1 MKEKLM
7 HCHKEVISELSHINQ
22 IVNVD
27 EVALFKSS
35 PQQFWSILDSAEN
48 LVDVL
53 TIAIFYGNS
62 KPNLLEDFLADFIND
77 AQILKNDGLV
87 TETKLFQ
94 YW

>member
-27 EVALFKSS
+27 EVSQFKSS
-35 PQQFWSILDSAEN
+35 PQQFWLILDSAEN

-53 TIAIFYGNS
+53 TIANFYGNT
-62 KPNLLEDFLADFIND
+62 KPNLLEEFLADFINE
-77 AQILKNDGLV
+77 AQILKNDDLLI
-87 TETKLFQ
+87 TETKLLQ
-94 YW
+94 Y

>member
-27 EVALFKSS
+27 EVSQFKSS
-35 PQQFWSILDSAEN
+35 PQQFWLILDSAEN

-53 TIAIFYGNS
+53 TIANFYGNT
-62 KPNLLEDFLADFIND
+62 KPNLLEEFLADFINE
-77 AQILKNDGLV
+77 AQILKNDDLLI
-87 TETKLFQ
+87 TELKLLQ
-94 YW
+94 Y

>member
-27 EVALFKSS
+27 EVSLFKSS
-35 PQQFWSILDSAEN
+35 PQQFWPILDSAEN

-62 KPNLLEDFLADFIND
+62 KPNLLEDFLADFINE
-77 AQILKNDGLV
+77 AQILKNDDILV
-87 TETKLFQ
+87 TETKLLQ
-94 YW
+94 Y